1 MFKKFLA
8 QKIDT
13 MTKRIFD
20 AKKEQKDVSIKKN
33 TLLRDREVYI
43 KQLVDLSLKDNFKKE
58 KQLQFSKKLE
68 NKNYKNKRW

>member
-8 QKIDT
+8 RKIDT
-13 MTKRIFD
+13 MTKQIFD
-20 AKKEQKDVSIKKN
+20 AKKEQKDASIKKN

-43 KQLVDLSLKDNFKKE
+43 KQLVDLNLKSKVKKE